1 MAGIEAVT
9 FDLWFT
15 LIAHDHLY
23 DDRLRAAR
31 TAGIRDALEAE
42 GISVTDDAITRAY
55 ATSEG
60 YLQQRWSRNLDVDTP
75 EQVEI
80 LLKCIGIKPTPELV
94 NAVDKPYSD
103 AILHVEPDLVDGA
116 EEVLDSLNSTGV
128 KLGLISN
135 TGRTP
140 GRSMRKIMDRLGI
153 LRYFK
158 VTTFSNE
165 AGYLKPDGRIFAS
178 TLDLLRTVP
187 EKAVHVGDHPML
199 DVQGSKEFG
208 MKCIH
213 FTRYAPAIKA
223 PHAPDRAVET
233 LRQIPE
239 AISHLDR

>member
-23 DDRLRAAR
+23 DDRLRAVR
-31 TAGIRDALEAE
+31 TAGIKAALEAE
-42 GISVTDDAITRAY
+42 GVFVTDDDITRAY
-55 ATSEG
+55 ASSKS
-60 YLQQRWSRNLDVDTP
+60 YLEQRWSQNLDVDTP

-80 LLKCIGIKPTPELV
+80 LLKCLGIEPSPKLISATE
-94 NAVDKPYSD
+94 KPY
-103 AILHVEPDLVDGA
+103 AEAVLQVEPFLVEGA
-116 EEVLDSLNSTGV
+116 GEVLDSLKNSGV

-140 GRSMRKIMDRLGI
+140 GKSMRKIMDRLGI
-153 LRYFK
+153 LRYFE

-165 AGYLKPDGRIFAS
+165 TGYLKPDGRIFSS
-178 TLDLLRTVP
+178 TLDELRAAPART
-187 EKAVHVGDHPML
+187 VHVGDHPLL

-213 FTRYAPAIKA
+213 FTRYAPAIKV
-223 PHAPDRAVET
+223 PHVPDRSVEA
-233 LRQIPE
+233 LCQIPE
-239 AISHLDR
+239 AISYLDR